1 MELVEL
7 GVRPSSMMSP
17 RQVRG
22 PVLAVLLCSALAGCG
37 SVAASQAAAPATSAT
52 GSATA
57 ATGSATAATGSAT
70 LAAPAV
76 GCASV
81 NQATSVTVRRI
92 MHLVEPTRMGALSL
106 TQRKTAL
113 VRALFGQFC
122 NAVAHADTQKGTVAC
137 PADFGISYSGTFYDG
152 RRALA
157 TFVYGASGCQTV
169 SLTAGGKTRSTMVAG
184 TASAAA
190 PHLRADMAA
199 VLGVPA
205 SMLAPPQSQVN
216 PGGPN
221 KPLRQVARLVEVEL
235 AVLDPQDER
244 LPLRLGEVELVAVGV
259 RRVVH
264 HVQPGLIGLVR
275 RGRGVG
281 GDVDLDPALLSVGR
295 RCVVTRCVHALRLL
309 P

>member
-1 MELVEL
+1 MELMER

-52 GSATA
+52 GSATP

-70 LAAPAV
+70 PAAPAV

-81 NQATSVTVRRI
+81 NQATSVTVRRT
-92 MHLVEPTRMGALSL
+92 MHVVEPTRMGALSM

-152 RRALA
+152 SRALA
-157 TFVYGASGCQTV
+157 KFVYGASGCQTV
-169 SLTAGGKTRSTMVAG
+169 SITAGGTTQSTMVLG

-190 PHLRADMAA
+190 PRLRADMAA

-216 PGGPN
+216 PGGPK
-221 KPLRQVARLVEVEL
+221 KPLR
-235 AVLDPQDER
+235 
-244 LPLRLGEVELVAVGV
+244 
-259 RRVVH
+259 
-264 HVQPGLIGLVR
+264 
-275 RGRGVG
+275 
-281 GDVDLDPALLSVGR
+281 
-295 RCVVTRCVHALRLL
+295 
-309 P
+309 